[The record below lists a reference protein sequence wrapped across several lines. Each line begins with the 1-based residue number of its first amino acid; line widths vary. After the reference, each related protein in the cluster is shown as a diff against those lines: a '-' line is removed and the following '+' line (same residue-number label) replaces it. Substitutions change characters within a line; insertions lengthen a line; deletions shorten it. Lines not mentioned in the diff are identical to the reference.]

1 MTEQYK
7 AKEKVKGQPQD
18 RHQAKAMPRVSD
30 FVESGFGEF
39 YPDAERVSIEEVM
52 AMGDVILLDC
62 LIVDNYQTIFGT
74 HPLAIIAIT
83 RHLDQP
89 AITFPSSGQVV
100 VDKLRQLKAKGAMP
114 CLASFVK
121 ERSYYDIK

>member
-1 MTEQYK
+1 MANIKKQVEPK
-7 AKEKVKGQPQD
+7 
-18 RHQAKAMPRVSD
+18 AKAMQRVSD

-39 YPDAERVSIEEVM
+39 YPDADRVSIEEVM
-52 AMGDVILLDC
+52 AMGDVVLLDC

-74 HPLAIIAIT
+74 HPLAIIAIAQT
-83 RHLDQP
+83 EDSP
-89 AITFPSSGQVV
+89 AVTFPSSGQVV
-100 VDKLRQLKAKGAMP
+100 VDKLRQLKAKGALP